1 MDIKEVQ
8 LKYFSMAKFLNP
20 VPVMDRNL
28 IADKRSN
35 EEVINDFLSSR
46 QGLLYLRTMYPN
58 LSVEEAIAEY
68 KKAFYTEL
76 SI

>member
-1 MDIKEVQ
+1 
-8 LKYFSMAKFLNP
+8 MAKFLNP

-28 IADKRSN
+28 LEDKRSN

-46 QGLLYLRTMYPN
+46 QGLSYLCMIYPN

-68 KKAFYTEL
+68 KKNFYSKLTV
-76 SI
+76 

>member
-1 MDIKEVQ
+1 
-8 LKYFSMAKFLNP
+8 MAKFLNP
-20 VPVMDRNL
+20 VPVIDRNL
-28 IADKRSN
+28 LEDKRSN
-35 EEVINDFLSSR
+35 EEVINDFLSSK

-76 SI
+76 TV

>member
-1 MDIKEVQ
+1 
-8 LKYFSMAKFLNP
+8 MAKFLNP
-20 VPVMDRNL
+20 IPTLDKNL

-46 QGLLYLRTMYPN
+46 QGLSYLCMKYPN
-58 LSVEEAIAEY
+58 LSLEKAIQSY
-68 KKAFYTEL
+68 KKDFYAEL

>member
-1 MDIKEVQ
+1 
-8 LKYFSMAKFLNP
+8 MAKFLNP
-20 VPVMDRNL
+20 IPAIDKNL
-28 IADKRSN
+28 IEDKRSD

-68 KKAFYTEL
+68 KKAFYAEL
-76 SI
+76 TV

>member
-1 MDIKEVQ
+1 
-8 LKYFSMAKFLNP
+8 MAKFLNP
-20 VPVMDRNL
+20 IPTLDKNL

-35 EEVINDFLSSR
+35 EEIINDFLSSR
-46 QGLLYLRTMYPN
+46 QGLSYLCMIYPN

>member
-1 MDIKEVQ
+1 
-8 LKYFSMAKFLNP
+8 MAKFLNP
-20 VPVMDRNL
+20 IPTLDKNL

-46 QGLLYLRTMYPN
+46 QGLSYLCMMYPN
-58 LSVEEAIAEY
+58 LSLEEAIAKY
-68 KKAFYTEL
+68 KKAFYAEL

>member
-1 MDIKEVQ
+1 
-8 LKYFSMAKFLNP
+8 MAKFLNP
-20 VPVMDRNL
+20 IPTLDKNL

-35 EEVINDFLSSR
+35 EEVINDFLSSK